1 MRPFFLI
8 SLRTKLIFL
17 FLMLFISSYFKAQ
30 TTAIRMDMEWLSST
44 TNTADFQIRL
54 TNTGTSSVKLN
65 SLVIRGVHAPSLTTG
80 AITWKALNDNTL
92 PGWLNWPN
100 TGTANLPYIN
110 SQRKLNYS
118 SATSIFNAST
128 APLIPSGPGVVAGT
142 FRMSTTTTWTP
153 NSDFNYVWDAAT
165 GGLVCYIN
173 GSTQVSSIVHYTST
187 NANTV
192 SQGLIVTASSAQP
205 LNSQTI
211 SPPSSSVLSGDAT
224 ICAGSTTNLSVAVTG
239 GTAPYTVTVTDGTN
253 NYSATGASPVSISVS
268 PSATSTYSIV
278 SVTGGGTGTGNT
290 GSATVTVT
298 PVPTQPTL
306 ACYETAVFN
315 ATSCSWVVSGT
326 QPTQPTGLACYETST
341 FNTTSCSWIVSGT
354 QPTQPTGLAC
364 YETSTFNTTSCSW
377 VVTGTQ
383 PTQPTIACYETAT
396 FNTTT
401 CAWVVIGTQP
411 TQPTIACYETAEFNA
426 TSCSWVVSG
435 SQPAQPTGLT
445 CNETAT
451 FNGTSCSWVV
461 SGTQYPQPTVACYET
476 ASFNTTSCTWV
487 VNGSQP
493 LQPTGLACYQTAAF
507 NTISCSWIV
516 SGTQSIDT
524 TIASACGSY
533 TWSNNGQ
540 TYTSSGTYSGFE
552 INCIA
557 HLLVLTITPT
567 PTATINYSSS
577 SFCKTI
583 TTVQSVTQ
591 TGTIGGTYS
600 ASPYGLSINSSTGA
614 INPST
619 ST

>member
-1 MRPFFLI
+1 MKTLILLFSVLFTTMSFAQVTANGLVSRLPFNANDEKTTKISNFINFL
-8 SLRTKLIFL
+8 LIFL
-17 FLMLFISSYFKAQ
+17 FFNFFFFTSSYFKAQ
-30 TTAIRMDMEWLSST
+30 TITAIRMDMEWLSST

-80 AITWKALNDNTL
+80 QITWKALNDNTL

-153 NSDFNYVWDAAT
+153 NSDFSYVWDAAT

-224 ICAGSTTNLSVAVTG
+224 ICAGSATNLSVAVTG

-268 PSATSTYSIV
+268 PSSTSTYSIV

-298 PVPTQPTL
+298 PIPTQPIL
-306 ACYETAVFN
+306 ACYQTAAFN
-315 ATSCSWVVSGT
+315 TTSCSWVVSGT
-326 QPTQPTGLACYETST
+326 Q
-341 FNTTSCSWIVSGT
+341 
-354 QPTQPTGLAC
+354 
-364 YETSTFNTTSCSW
+364 
-377 VVTGTQ
+377 VT
-383 PTQPTIACYETAT
+383 
-396 FNTTT
+396 NTTT
-401 CAWVVIGTQP
+401 A
-411 TQPTIACYETAEFNA
+411 
-426 TSCSWVVSG
+426 
-435 SQPAQPTGLT
+435 
-445 CNETAT
+445 
-451 FNGTSCSWVV
+451 
-461 SGTQYPQPTVACYET
+461 T
-476 ASFNTTSCTWV
+476 AS
-487 VNGSQP
+487 
-493 LQPTGLACYQTAAF
+493 
-507 NTISCSWIV
+507 
-516 SGTQSIDT
+516 
-524 TIASACGSY
+524 GSY

-540 TYTSSGTYSGFE
+540 TYTVSGTYTGNEVNCE
-552 INCIA
+552 IQVLN
-557 HLLVLTITPT
+557 LTITPVIAGILNLKVYLEGYYISGGQMRSALVNSGVSSNSSISDT
-567 PTATINYSSS
+567 IKIQLRSHSSPNTVVLSTDILLSTNGIATLTIPENLLGGNYYIAVYHRNSLETWSTNPILFAMNTSYDFTISNSQSFGNVSKQVEPGVWALYSGDQNQDGVINPLDLSAVASEALIFTFGYIKTDLTGDGAIDGFDLGLADNNSSS
-577 SFCKTI
+577 AI
-583 TTVQSVTQ
+583 V
-591 TGTIGGTYS
+591 
-600 ASPYGLSINSSTGA
+600 SIH
-614 INPST
+614 P
-619 ST
+619 